1 MARDATPGRPLWRS
15 GVLLSAVL
23 ALTGCDAISGG
34 ATIQLDS
41 AEVSLPSGAELHDV
55 AIGGA
60 GAADSLAPASISASP
75 GDAVRFTVGDHRTHA
90 VIFDPGSLPAPAR
103 EFLERTGQLRGPPL
117 VNEGTAWVVS
127 LADAPPGR
135 YPFVCLSH
143 GARGV
148 IAVGNGG

>member
-1 MARDATPGRPLWRS
+1 MWRS
-15 GVLLSAVL
+15 GVLLSVLL

-34 ATIQLDS
+34 ATVQLDS

-60 GAADSLAPASISASP
+60 GATDSIAPASISASP
-75 GDAVRFTVGDHRTHA
+75 GDAVRFTVQDHRTHA
-90 VIFDPGSLPAPAR
+90 VVFSADSLAAPAR
-103 EFLERTGQLRGPPL
+103 EFLERTAQLRGPPL

-127 LADAPPGR
+127 LAEAPAGR
-135 YPFVCLSH
+135 YLFVCLSH

-148 IAVGNGG
+148 IAVGTGD

>member
-1 MARDATPGRPLWRS
+1 MAPNVTPGRPMWRS
-15 GVLLSAVL
+15 GVLLSAIL
-23 ALTGCDAISGG
+23 ALTGCDAIGGG

-60 GAADSLAPASISASP
+60 GASDSIAPTSVSASP
-75 GDAVRFTVGDHRTHA
+75 GDAVRFTVRDHRTHA
-90 VIFDPGSLPAPAR
+90 VIFDPDSLPGPAR